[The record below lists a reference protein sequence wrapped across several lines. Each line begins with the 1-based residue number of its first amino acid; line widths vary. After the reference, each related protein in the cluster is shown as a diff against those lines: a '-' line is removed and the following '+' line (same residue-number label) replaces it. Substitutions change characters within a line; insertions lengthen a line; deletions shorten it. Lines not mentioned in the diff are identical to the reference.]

1 MSIHSTAIIEEGAE
15 LGADIEVGPY
25 CRVGPKVRLHDG
37 VRLKSHVVIDG
48 ATEIGAGTVVFPFAA
63 LGCPPQHLGHK
74 GEETKLCIGAN
85 VIIREHVSM
94 NCGTVAGGGVT
105 TVGDGGFFMA
115 GSHIAHDC
123 TVGDHVICAN
133 GAQVGGHVQLGDSV
147 FLGGLCA
154 IHQHTRI
161 GDFAFVGGGAIVV
174 SDIIPYASAVGN
186 HARLVGL
193 NIIGMKRRGMARDV
207 IHDLRAAYRMLHE
220 GQATFKERV
229 QRVRERFG
237 DREEVS
243 RILEFVEYDSSR
255 PLMPAR

>member
-1 MSIHSTAIIEEGAE
+1 MA
-15 LGADIEVGPY
+15 V
-25 CRVGPKVRLHDG
+25 
-37 VRLKSHVVIDG
+37 
-48 ATEIGAGTVVFPFAA
+48 
-63 LGCPPQHLGHK
+63 
-74 GEETKLCIGAN
+74 
-85 VIIREHVSM
+85 
-94 NCGTVAGGGVT
+94 
-105 TVGDGGFFMA
+105 FFMA

-147 FLGGLCA
+147 FFSAAYAPFINIRALA
-154 IHQHTRI
+154 ISHLS
-161 GDFAFVGGGAIVV
+161 AAGAIVV

-220 GQATFKERV
+220 SQATFKERV
-229 QRVRERFG
+229 QRVRERYG
-237 DREEVS
+237 DREEVN